1 MNRAAE
7 QRSRTT
13 ARYSLRKYVGQD
25 RANRSQGTFEPRTS
39 TSPIAMEQLLWADAG
54 HASADLGERTTALRS
69 CRGSLPRVVR
79 RSRAQEQR
87 AIRNHWKTSTFS
99 PPRREK
105 TALLQRHLPNRLGT
119 ARGPF
124 SLSLGP
130 FSPQAENCVILV
142 LSLDFHENQAIRGRC
157 NPAKFESATGSRK
170 IPQNV
175 LSRSLE
181 RL

>member
-79 RSRAQEQR
+79 RSRAQELR
-87 AIRNHWKTSTFS
+87 AIRKALENNQKNRDGSFRGLFAPPVAPPGTFS
-99 PPRREK
+99 PPRRVREK
-105 TALLQRHLPNRLGT
+105 RVISKALTEWAGYRPRRLRPIFPLSS
-119 ARGPF
+119 AVF
-124 SLSLGP
+124 SAGWELRQFSTQLG
-130 FSPQAENCVILV
+130 F
-142 LSLDFHENQAIRGRC
+142 
-157 NPAKFESATGSRK
+157 
-170 IPQNV
+170 
-175 LSRSLE
+175 
-181 RL
+181 